1 MRTLFLYVQQSFRR
15 SLSSQSLIPPHS
27 VDTDVDSKETM
38 KQKPAVVIR
47 HDLRDFVNYH
57 SGLVSRVFPTSATGL
72 SRRKSQVYTA
82 AEDIAPSPENE
93 V

>member
-1 MRTLFLYVQQSFRR
+1 
-15 SLSSQSLIPPHS
+15 
-27 VDTDVDSKETM
+27 M
-38 KQKPAVVIR
+38 KHKPAVVIR

-72 SRRKSQVYTA
+72 TRRKSQVYTA